1 MHFGVFF
8 TVRQTFYCANGLTL
22 LQIIIM
28 NRIFLGMCL
37 ASVAFF
43 AFKPAAELNIGDA
56 LPKADVT
63 LKDVSGKDVTLKT
76 AMKPKGLLV
85 MFSCNT
91 CPYVV
96 KNQARTKEVCTYAE
110 QNGLGV
116 IVLNSNEAQRT
127 TDDSFADMQAYAKA
141 QGYSW
146 SYAVDENSQ
155 LADAFGAS
163 RTPECYLFD
172 KDGKLEYHGAID
184 DSPSDAAAVKSQYLK
199 TAIDEVNAGKGVSV
213 KTSRSV
219 GCAIKRKG

>member
-1 MHFGVFF
+1 MKK
-8 TVRQTFYCANGLTL
+8 TL
-22 LQIIIM
+22 LG
-28 NRIFLGMCL
+28 LSL
-37 ASVAFF
+37 AAIAFF

-56 LPKADVT
+56 LPKGDVT
-63 LKDVSGKDVTLKT
+63 LKDVSGKDLTLKS

-96 KNQARTKEVCTYAE
+96 KNQARTKEICTYAQ

-116 IVLNSNEAQRT
+116 VILNSNEAQRT
-127 TDDSFADMQAYAKA
+127 TDDSFAEMQAYAKA

-146 SYAVDENSQ
+146 TYAIDPNSEV
-155 LADAFGAS
+155 ADAFGAN

-172 KDGKLEYHGAID
+172 KDGKLEYRGAID
-184 DSPSDAAAVKSQYLK
+184 DSPNDAAAVQRQHLK
-199 TAIDEVNAGKGVSV
+199 TAIDEINAGKDVSV